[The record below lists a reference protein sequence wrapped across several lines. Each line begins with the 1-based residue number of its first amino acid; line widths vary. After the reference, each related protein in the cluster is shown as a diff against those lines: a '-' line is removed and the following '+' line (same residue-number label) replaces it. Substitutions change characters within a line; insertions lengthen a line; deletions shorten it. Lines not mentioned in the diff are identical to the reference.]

1 MRRAADQG
9 RAGGS
14 TAAGADT
21 ARAASGH
28 AAWQGA
34 DECSHDGRRPSKGVM
49 HAKGAAMRL
58 RGRGRQGTRH
68 TGGCAETKGGAGN
81 KVSQRYCGRAGSGP
95 VAQGQARVGQECG
108 RTWVPRGREWQR
120 MAVLAVNG
128 PRTAPQRRAAGGAG
142 GGCGLEAHEG
152 RPVRCR
158 VRVVVVASNGARG
171 WWSRVAAGG
180 GRAAKDRCASEDE
193 TGRSC
198 TDGK

>member
-1 MRRAADQG
+1 MEKRKGQRGHAGHGGVGTTGGAVRRAADQG

-58 RGRGRQGTRH
+58 RGTGRQGTQH

-81 KVSQRYCGRAGSGP
+81 KKSVS
-95 VAQGQARVGQECG
+95 V
-108 RTWVPRGREWQR
+108 
-120 MAVLAVNG
+120 
-128 PRTAPQRRAAGGAG
+128 TA
-142 GGCGLEAHEG
+142 
-152 RPVRCR
+152 
-158 VRVVVVASNGARG
+158 
-171 WWSRVAAGG
+171 G
-180 GRAAKDRCASEDE
+180 GRAAAP
-193 TGRSC
+193 
-198 TDGK
+198 